1 MLKFAPDAEEPIEVP
16 PLAAVYQR
24 ILFPAE
30 VAFKSVGTPHAKE
43 GGDAVTEEGADT
55 AVPAVTVIAV
65 LGLTVQPPPKASA

>member
-1 MLKFAPDAEEPIEVP
+1 MLKFAPDAEDPMEVP
-16 PLAAVYQR
+16 PLAAVYQS

-30 VAFKSVGTPHAKE
+30 IALRLVGTPHAKE